1 MGSRGSVLPVFQRLA
16 STGKLPV
23 TDDRMTRFWITLPQ
37 AIQFV
42 VDSFDRMYGG
52 EIFVPRIPSARILDL
67 AKAVA
72 PEASLEIIGIRP
84 GEKLHEEMIS
94 ENDSRRT
101 YEFDDHY
108 VIAPMLDSWS
118 ESPVFAT
125 GTLVPEGFSYRSDT
139 NDQWLSVEQ
148 IRELANTP
156 T

>member
-1 MGSRGSVLPVFQRLA
+1 
-16 STGKLPV
+16 
-23 TDDRMTRFWITLPQ
+23 
-37 AIQFV
+37 
-42 VDSFDRMYGG
+42 
-52 EIFVPRIPSARILDL
+52 
-67 AKAVA
+67 
-72 PEASLEIIGIRP
+72 
-84 GEKLHEEMIS
+84 MIS